1 MFDKL
6 KCAFGFHRYRAADTK
21 CTQVMGDTVKI
32 EYTCCVCGK
41 HNCFLTSFKALDA
54 CAEDVHRRMDDDKD
68 D

>member
-6 KCAFGFHRYRAADTK
+6 KCAFGFHRYRATDTK
-21 CTQVMGDTVKI
+21 CTQVMGDTVRI

-54 CAEDVHRRMDDDKD
+54 YAEDVHRRMNDEHD
-68 D
+68 